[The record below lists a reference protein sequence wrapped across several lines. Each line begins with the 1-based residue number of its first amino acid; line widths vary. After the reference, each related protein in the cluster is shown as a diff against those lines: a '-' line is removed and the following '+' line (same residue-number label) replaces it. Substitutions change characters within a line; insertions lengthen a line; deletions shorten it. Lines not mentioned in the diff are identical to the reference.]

1 MARLLTGGANMGT
14 RCSLALASAL
24 APVGIALAQGSASR
38 PPPTVIRPGDI
49 VWQPGPPTLEPGSQG
64 AVLAGNPSQPGPFT
78 LRVRLPA
85 RYRIAPHRHPVDER
99 LTVLS
104 GALCFA
110 TAGPANVAQ
119 DTLCI
124 GPGTFRL
131 MPANVVHSDWA
142 LGPVE
147 YQIEALGPFDLI
159 YVNPGDDPR
168 HRR

>member
-1 MARLLTGGANMGT
+1 MRI
-14 RCSLALASAL
+14 RCFILALVWAL
-24 APVGIALAQGSASR
+24 APIEIARAQGIATV
-38 PPPTVIRPGDI
+38 PTVIRPTNI

-85 RYRIAPHRHPVDER
+85 KYRIAPHRHPVEER

-104 GALCFA
+104 GTLCFA
-110 TAGPANVAQ
+110 ATTATNVAP
-119 DTLCI
+119 DTACI

-142 LGPVE
+142 PVAVE
-147 YQIEALGPFDLI
+147 YQIEALGPFDLT
-159 YVNPGDDPR
+159 YVNPSDDPR
-168 HRR
+168 LRR

>member
-1 MARLLTGGANMGT
+1 MRI
-14 RCSLALASAL
+14 RCFILALVWAL
-24 APVGIALAQGSASR
+24 APIGIARAQGIATA
-38 PPPTVIRPGDI
+38 PTVIRPANI

-85 RYRIAPHRHPVDER
+85 KYRIAPHRHPVDER

-104 GALCFA
+104 GTLCFA
-110 TAGPANVAQ
+110 ANTATNVAP
-119 DTLCI
+119 DTACI

-142 LGPVE
+142 PVAVE
-147 YQIEALGPFDLI
+147 YQIEALGPFDLT
-159 YVNPGDDPR
+159 YVNPSDDPR
-168 HRR
+168 LRR

>member
-1 MARLLTGGANMGT
+1 MGT
-14 RCSLALASAL
+14 RCSLLALASAL
-24 APVGIALAQGSASR
+24 VPVGIALAQGGAS
-38 PPPTVIRPGDI
+38 PPRPTVIRPGDI

-104 GALCFA
+104 GTLCFA

-124 GPGTFRL
+124 GPGTFRV
-131 MPANVVHSDWA
+131 MPTNVVHSDWA

-159 YVNPGDDPR
+159 YVNPADDPR

>member
-1 MARLLTGGANMGT
+1 MTT
-14 RCSLALASAL
+14 RRFILALAWVA
-24 APVGIALAQGSASR
+24 APVETARAQAVATV
-38 PPPTVIRPGDI
+38 PIVIRPASI

-85 RYRIAPHRHPVDER
+85 KFRIAPHRHPVDER

-104 GALCFA
+104 GTLCFA
-110 TAGPANVAQ
+110 AATARTVAR
-119 DTLCI
+119 DTSCI

-142 LGPVE
+142 PVAVE
-147 YQIEALGPFDLI
+147 YQIEALGPFDLT
-159 YVNPGDDPR
+159 YVNPNDDPR
-168 HRR
+168 QRP

>member
-1 MARLLTGGANMGT
+1 MGT
-14 RCSLALASAL
+14 RCLLVALASAL
-24 APVGIALAQGSASR
+24 APVAIALAQGGAGR
-38 PPPTVIRPGDI
+38 PTVIRPAEI
-49 VWQPGPPTLEPGSQG
+49 VCQPGPPTMEPGAQG

-104 GALCFA
+104 GTLCFA
-110 TAGPANVAQ
+110 AVGPASITP

-131 MPANVVHSDWA
+131 MPANVVHSEWA
-142 LGPVE
+142 PGPVE
-147 YQIEALGPFDLI
+147 YQIEALGPFDLT

-168 HRR
+168 ARR

>member
-1 MARLLTGGANMGT
+1 MAT
-14 RCSLALASAL
+14 RCLLLALASAL
-24 APVGIALAQGSASR
+24 TPVGIALAQSGAG
-38 PPPTVIRPGDI
+38 PPTVIRPADI
-49 VWQPGPPTLEPGSQG
+49 VWQPGPPTLEPGAQG

-104 GALCFA
+104 GTLCFA
-110 TAGPANVAQ
+110 AAGPGKVAP

-124 GPGTFRL
+124 GPGGFRL

-142 LGPVE
+142 PGPVE
-147 YQIEALGPFDLI
+147 YQIEALGPFDLT

-168 HRR
+168 ARR

>member
-1 MARLLTGGANMGT
+1 MRS
-14 RCSLALASAL
+14 RCFILALVWAL
-24 APVGIALAQGSASR
+24 APSEIARAQGIATV
-38 PPPTVIRPGDI
+38 PTVIRPTNI

-85 RYRIAPHRHPVDER
+85 KYRIAPHRHPVDER

-104 GALCFA
+104 GTLCFA
-110 TAGPANVAQ
+110 ATTATNVAP
-119 DTLCI
+119 DTACM

-142 LGPVE
+142 PVAVE
-147 YQIEALGPFDLI
+147 YQIEALGPFDLT
-159 YVNPGDDPR
+159 YVNPSDDPR
-168 HRR
+168 LRR

>member
-1 MARLLTGGANMGT
+1 MRS
-14 RCSLALASAL
+14 RCFILALVWAL
-24 APVGIALAQGSASR
+24 APSEIARAQGIATV
-38 PPPTVIRPGDI
+38 PTVIRPTNI

-85 RYRIAPHRHPVDER
+85 KYRIAPHRHPVEER

-104 GALCFA
+104 GTLCFA
-110 TAGPANVAQ
+110 ATTATNVAP
-119 DTLCI
+119 DTACI

-142 LGPVE
+142 PVAVE
-147 YQIEALGPFDLI
+147 YQIEALGPFDLT
-159 YVNPGDDPR
+159 YVNPSDDPR
-168 HRR
+168 LRR

>member
-1 MARLLTGGANMGT
+1 MGT
-14 RCSLALASAL
+14 RCLLLALASAL
-24 APVGIALAQGSASR
+24 APVAIALAQGGAG
-38 PPPTVIRPGDI
+38 PPTVIRPAEI
-49 VWQPGPPTLEPGSQG
+49 VWQPGPPTMEPGAQG

-104 GALCFA
+104 GTLCFA
-110 TAGPANVAQ
+110 AVGRASTT
-119 DTLCI
+119 DTLCV

-142 LGPVE
+142 PGPVE
-147 YQIEALGPFDLI
+147 YQIEALGPFDLT

-168 HRR
+168 ARR

>member
-1 MARLLTGGANMGT
+1 MRI
-14 RCSLALASAL
+14 RCFILALVWAL
-24 APVGIALAQGSASR
+24 APSEIARAQGIATV
-38 PPPTVIRPGDI
+38 PTVIRPTNI

-85 RYRIAPHRHPVDER
+85 KYRIAPHRHPVDER

-104 GALCFA
+104 GTLCFA
-110 TAGPANVAQ
+110 ATTATNVAP
-119 DTLCI
+119 DTACI

-142 LGPVE
+142 PVAVE
-147 YQIEALGPFDLI
+147 YQIEALGPFDLT
-159 YVNPGDDPR
+159 YVNPSDDPR
-168 HRR
+168 LRR

>member
-1 MARLLTGGANMGT
+1 MRS
-14 RCSLALASAL
+14 RCFILALVWAL
-24 APVGIALAQGSASR
+24 APSEIARAQGIATV
-38 PPPTVIRPGDI
+38 PTVIRPTNI
-49 VWQPGPPTLEPGSQG
+49 VWQPGPPSLEPGSQG

-85 RYRIAPHRHPVDER
+85 KYRIAPHRHPVDER

-104 GALCFA
+104 GTLCFA
-110 TAGPANVAQ
+110 AVGPASIRP

-142 LGPVE
+142 PGAVE
-147 YQIEALGPFDLI
+147 YQVEALGSLE
-159 YVNPGDDPR
+159 R
-168 HRR
+168 T

>member
-1 MARLLTGGANMGT
+1 MET
-14 RCSLALASAL
+14 RCLLLALTSAFAL
-24 APVGIALAQGSASR
+24 VRIALAQGGAS
-38 PPPTVIRPGDI
+38 PAKVIRPADI
-49 VWQPGPPTLEPGSQG
+49 GGQPAPPTMEPGAQG
-64 AVLAGNPSQPGPFT
+64 AFLAGDPSQPGPFT

-85 RYRIAPHRHPVDER
+85 RYRIAPHRHPLDER

-104 GALCFA
+104 GTLCFTA
-110 TAGPANVAQ
+110 TSAANVAP

-142 LGPVE
+142 PGPVE
-147 YQIEALGPFDLI
+147 YQIEASGPFDLT

-168 HRR
+168 ARR

>member
-1 MARLLTGGANMGT
+1 MGT
-14 RCSLALASAL
+14 RCLPLALASAL
-24 APVGIALAQGSASR
+24 APVAIALAQGGVGL
-38 PPPTVIRPGDI
+38 PTIVRPGEI
-49 VWQPGPPTLEPGSQG
+49 VWQPGPPTMEPGAQG

-85 RYRIAPHRHPVDER
+85 RYRIAPHRHSVDER

-104 GALCFA
+104 GTLCFA
-110 TAGPANVAQ
+110 AVGPASITP

-142 LGPVE
+142 PGPVE
-147 YQIEALGPFDLI
+147 YQIEALGPFDLT

-168 HRR
+168 ARR

>member
-104 GALCFA
+104 GTLCFA

>member
-1 MARLLTGGANMGT
+1 MGT
-14 RCSLALASAL
+14 RCFLLALASGL
-24 APVGIALAQGSASR
+24 APVAIALAQGGAGR
-38 PPPTVIRPGDI
+38 ATVIRPADI
-49 VWQPGPPTLEPGSQG
+49 VWLPGPPTLEPGAQG

-104 GALCFA
+104 GTLCFA
-110 TAGPANVAQ
+110 AAGSANVAP
-119 DTLCI
+119 DTVCV
-124 GPGTFRL
+124 GPGSFRL

-142 LGPVE
+142 PGPVE
-147 YQIEALGPFDLI
+147 YQIDALGPFDLT

-168 HRR
+168 TRR

>member
-1 MARLLTGGANMGT
+1 MRI
-14 RCSLALASAL
+14 RCFILALVWAL
-24 APVGIALAQGSASR
+24 APIEIARAQGIATV
-38 PPPTVIRPGDI
+38 PTVIRPTNI

-85 RYRIAPHRHPVDER
+85 KYRIAPHRHPVDER

-104 GALCFA
+104 GTLCFA
-110 TAGPANVAQ
+110 ATTATNVAP
-119 DTLCI
+119 DTACI

-142 LGPVE
+142 PVAVE
-147 YQIEALGPFDLI
+147 YQIEALGPFDLT
-159 YVNPGDDPR
+159 YVNPSDDPR
-168 HRR
+168 LRR

>member
-1 MARLLTGGANMGT
+1 MRI
-14 RCSLALASAL
+14 RCFILALVWAL
-24 APVGIALAQGSASR
+24 APSEIARAQGIATV
-38 PPPTVIRPGDI
+38 PTVIRPTNI

-85 RYRIAPHRHPVDER
+85 KYRIAPHRHPVEER

-104 GALCFA
+104 GTLCFA
-110 TAGPANVAQ
+110 ATTATNVAP
-119 DTLCI
+119 DTACI

-142 LGPVE
+142 PVAVE
-147 YQIEALGPFDLI
+147 YQIEALGPFDLT
-159 YVNPGDDPR
+159 YVNPSDDPR
-168 HRR
+168 LRR